1 VSAPRRLVPGSCVA
15 ARLRARVRFRGGDG
29 LTLSPVECALRQ
41 RAYERQRAEWRLLV
55 EAERRHASVTSGMVI
70 RGCRTS
76 SDSAPRGCGEK
87 PRHDMASWR
96 GEAFP
101 WRVSLCLGVAPLQ
114 EPQLDSQ
121 SHCRSTA
128 VGKRDGIK
136 LQLGAQKRVVS
147 ATLRNHSRCHP
158 RRARAQRRE
167 SRGKT
172 SPRHSMGCRGRG
184 EDKPQRAP
192 VAIAV
197 LEKWPHLCPG
207 RPCPMPKS
215 KSPEQR

>member
-1 VSAPRRLVPGSCVA
+1 
-15 ARLRARVRFRGGDG
+15 
-29 LTLSPVECALRQ
+29 
-41 RAYERQRAEWRLLV
+41 
-55 EAERRHASVTSGMVI
+55 MVI
-70 RGCRTS
+70 WGCRTS
-76 SDSAPRGCGEK
+76 SDSAPRGCGKK

-136 LQLGAQKRVVS
+136 LRLGAQKRVVS

-167 SRGKT
+167 SRGKNLT
-172 SPRHSMGCRGRG
+172 RHSMGCRGRG
-184 EDKPQRAP
+184 EDKPLIEGGNVPRCGP
-192 VAIAV
+192 RVPFRSPYRGLAV
-197 LEKWPHLCPG
+197 LLPLNGSTGFHVWQGHLRGDAPPLIAERLRG
-207 RPCPMPKS
+207 S
-215 KSPEQR
+215 WNDA